1 MNILFAASEA
11 LPFIKTGGLGD
22 VVHAL
27 PAALAKLGDDVRIVI
42 PAYRDAIEASDNITE
57 LGGLDVQGAGTR
69 HHMRILKATK
79 KGVDNVV
86 YLVDIPALYNRPGN
100 PYSDENGIVWPDNA
114 ERYVVFSR
122 AVALMTRLLAG
133 LKSARSWSP
142 DVVHCN
148 DWQTG
153 LVPAFLSKMD
163 NAPATVFT
171 IHNLSYDG
179 YFSHDDFTRLGL
191 PTEWWS
197 TDYVEFHGG
206 LSMLKAGMIFSDAVT
221 TVSPNYAKEVCTAEY
236 GNGFEGVLNSLG
248 SRFNGILNG
257 IDTETWNPE
266 TDPYIKQNYR
276 FGKQL
281 AAHKLTNKLDLLK
294 RAGLPQQDV
303 PVLGFIG
310 RLVEQ
315 KGIDLITEILPELFE
330 STNACVV
337 ILGSGHT
344 HYEDELME
352 LEKAWPDRL
361 YVYVG
366 YSEEMAHQIEAG
378 CDLFL
383 MPSMFE
389 PCGLNQMYSLR
400 YGTLPV
406 VNNTGGLAD
415 TVVNVTLPTL
425 KDLTATGFVMQIDDA
440 DSLYASINSALE
452 LYENKVLWG
461 RVQKT
466 AMAQELGWETSAKA
480 YRKLYTAHSS
490 KRRITA

>member
-11 LPFIKTGGLGD
+11 FPFVKTGGLGD
-22 VVHAL
+22 VMHAL
-27 PAALAKLGDDVRIVI
+27 PAALAQSGDDVRIVI
-42 PAYRDAIEASDNITE
+42 PAYRDAIEASDSVTE
-57 LGGLDVQGAGTR
+57 LGGLDVQGAGNR
-69 HHMRILKATK
+69 HHMRILEAKK
-79 KGVDNVV
+79 KGVDTVT
-86 YLVDIPALYNRPGN
+86 YLVDIPALYDRPGS

-114 ERYVVFSR
+114 ERFIVFSR
-122 AVALMTRLLAG
+122 AVALMTRWLSG
-133 LKSARSWSP
+133 LKSGHSWSP

-153 LVPAFLSKMD
+153 LVPAFLSRMD

-179 YFSHDDFTRLGL
+179 FFSYEDFKWMAL
-191 PTEWWS
+191 PQEWWS
-197 TDYVEFHGG
+197 PDYVEFHGG
-206 LSMLKAGMIFSDAVT
+206 LSLLKAGMVFSDAVT
-221 TVSPNYAKEVCTAEY
+221 TVSPNYAKEVCTSEH
-236 GNGFEGVLNSLG
+236 GSGLDGVLRNLG
-248 SRFNGILNG
+248 SRFSGILNG
-257 IDTETWNPE
+257 IDTEIWNPE
-266 TDPYIKQNYR
+266 TDPYIKQNYH
-276 FGKQL
+276 FDKQL
-281 AAHKLTNKLDLLK
+281 AAHKRTNKLDLLK
-294 RAGLPQQDV
+294 TVGLPKRDV
-303 PVLGFIG
+303 PLLGFIG

-315 KGIDLITEILPELFE
+315 KGIDLITEVLPKLFE
-330 STNACVV
+330 TTNVCVV

-344 HYEDELME
+344 HYEDDLME
-352 LEKAWPDRL
+352 LVKLWPDRL

-366 YSEEMAHQIEAG
+366 YSEELAHKIEAG

-389 PCGLNQMYSLR
+389 PCGLNQMYSLH

-425 KDLTATGFVMQIDDA
+425 KDQTATGFVMLKDDA
-440 DSLYASINSALE
+440 NSLYASIISALE
-452 LYENKVLWG
+452 LYENKALWE

-466 AMAQELGWETSAKA
+466 GMSEELGWETSAQA

-490 KRRITA
+490 KRRISA